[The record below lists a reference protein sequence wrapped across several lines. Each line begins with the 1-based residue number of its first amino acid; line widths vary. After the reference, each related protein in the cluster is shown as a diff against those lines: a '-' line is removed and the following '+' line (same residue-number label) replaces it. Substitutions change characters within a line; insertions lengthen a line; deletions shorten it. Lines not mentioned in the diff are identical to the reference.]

1 MCNGFA
7 IFWKQTQDFKVLK
20 DVIWFFLLKVWSE
33 YVNIFSIGSFLI
45 SFSFCHCI
53 VLWVFWRCAI
63 LIIVIDQLTN
73 C

>member
-33 YVNIFSIGSFLI
+33 YVNIFSIGSF
-45 SFSFCHCI
+45 
-53 VLWVFWRCAI
+53 
-63 LIIVIDQLTN
+63 
-73 C
+73 